1 GGGNIDLHRRNRF
14 IFVGLFWGGGHMG
27 TYAKDVLVDTDW
39 VAENIDNPDI
49 RLIEV
54 DEDTAAYERGHI
66 RNAVGLNWK
75 SDLQDPLRRDFVD
88 EKAFATLMDKAGVTP
103 DTEVILY

>member
-1 GGGNIDLHRRNRF
+1 MAG
-14 IFVGLFWGGGHMG
+14 
-27 TYAKDVLVDTDW
+27 YAKDVLVDTDW

-66 RNAVGLNWK
+66 RNAIGLNWRN
-75 SDLQDPLRRDFVD
+75 DLQDALRRDFELGEFTHHV
-88 EKAFATLMDKAGVTP
+88 TLTAGF
-103 DTEVILY
+103 